1 MAAALR
7 AEAWE
12 DVERLLREEWKLR
25 KTNAPGISTP
35 FIDRLIR
42 IAGRNGGR
50 AAKVCGAGGGGCV
63 FFLVEA
69 GARERVSRAL
79 AKAGGKVL
87 PFQVAAKGLEV
98 CAETALAVPR

>member
-1 MAAALR
+1 M
-7 AEAWE
+7 
-12 DVERLLREEWKLR
+12 R

-79 AKAGGKVL
+79 AEAGGTVL
-87 PFQVAAKGLEV
+87 PFRVATKGLEV
-98 CAETALAVPR
+98 CAETALAGPPASPTGWGDRADR